1 MTPNRKEDVVDP
13 IEARRRLEEL
23 QADLDRSAATLT
35 AEGAGTGS
43 ELSSMDQHPADAG
56 TDLQD
61 ADRQVAVL
69 EAISDQ
75 RRQVVEALTRLDGG
89 TYGTC
94 VDCGGRLPEE
104 RLDARPEAAR
114 CLTCQARVEGSR

>member
-1 MTPNRKEDVVDP
+1 
-13 IEARRRLEEL
+13 
-23 QADLDRSAATLT
+23 
-35 AEGAGTGS
+35 
-43 ELSSMDQHPADAG
+43 MDQHPADAG

-75 RRQVVEALTRLDGG
+75 RRQVVEALTRLDEG

-104 RLDARPEAAR
+104 RLDARPDAAR

>member
-1 MTPNRKEDVVDP
+1 MDP

-75 RRQVVEALTRLDGG
+75 RRQVVEALTRLDEG

-94 VDCGGRLPEE
+94 EVCGQPIG
-104 RLDARPEAAR
+104 DARLEVMPATRFCIEHA
-114 CLTCQARVEGSR
+114 G